1 MARVPSSSSGISK
14 TRKRVKQ
21 ARNRRLFMDED
32 DFEQSEKQETL
43 REIEDGHDAVDIFL
57 DADFDDGVERQV

>member
-1 MARVPSSSSGISK
+1 
-14 TRKRVKQ
+14 
-21 ARNRRLFMDED
+21 MDED